1 MSNGLDLS
9 PILRHVSDVARVLE
23 RQIEG
28 VNQHV
33 GVLDNKVTGVAHEQ
47 RATKDRLNDLY
58 GEFEAFVAADL
69 KHKAF
74 QFAETKLISL
84 RQELEKQFG
93 HHDGVRRTAVGI
105 LQATDAGLVRQDTMH
120 AVTEQ
125 LMLATPRYWLAP
137 AIVALSAW
145 IKDDRGLAEKAMAE
159 AVRRDDGKTSLFF
172 ALVCR
177 RGRRAE
183 GATRWL
189 TRYFQIQNPIAM
201 DREVVVMLDGLA
213 NGVFGGGALVACSAV
228 IEQWLAELEAKAGF
242 AEEQRGRWAAK
253 LDVMTPAAR
262 ATDYPT
268 LRQYSPNASALM
280 TSLGAARRNQGVH
293 TFFADLFTG
302 ELILSPAIEAAV
314 DALLDS
320 LVTNF
325 DDEELPLQRTKR
337 QCELIVDEKG
347 DEAAAMRR
355 FQAEH
360 EAFEDQTNFAALLT
374 SSAMTPEALGATRA
388 TQRYAVSRSRSW
400 ILAAHQDLV
409 ARDRTALLREVTLS
423 VASWTGTSVDGS
435 NEPALVQN
443 VSGHFAARIETALA
457 PIQLT
462 ARPWIAL
469 VVGGL
474 MGAGLM
480 LQGGGA
486 ILVGLLIGGGVGA
499 FFYAKRQEV
508 ARLRAA
514 TQAALET
521 ERDHTMRILKAC
533 LAELADFRRE
543 VWTED
548 AKSEGVSA
556 LLDSL
561 SSPQF
566 TLQRPDQRVAV
577 A

>member
-1 MSNGLDLS
+1 MSNGIDLG
-9 PILRHVSDVARVLE
+9 PIVRHISEVGRVLGH
-23 RQIEG
+23 QIDVVNQNVGVIDGKVEG
-28 VNQHV
+28 VAQ
-33 GVLDNKVTGVAHEQ
+33 DQRVT
-47 RATKDRLNDLY
+47 KNRLNELY
-58 GEFEAFVAADL
+58 AEFEAFVAADL

-74 QFAETKLISL
+74 QYAETKLISL

-105 LQATDAGLVRQDTMH
+105 LQATDAGLVRQETMH

-145 IKDDRGLAEKAMAE
+145 IKDDRPLAEKAMAE
-159 AVRRDDGKTSLFF
+159 ALRREDGKTSLFF

-183 GATRWL
+183 AATRWL
-189 TRYFQIQNPIAM
+189 TRYFQIQNPTAM

-213 NGVFGGGALVACSAV
+213 NGVFGGGALVACSTV
-228 IEQWLAELEAKAGF
+228 IEQWLTELGAMAGF
-242 AEEQRGRWAAK
+242 ADQQRRRWAEK
-253 LDVMTPAAR
+253 LGVMARTPR
-262 ATDYPT
+262 ATEYPT
-268 LRQYSPNASALM
+268 LRQYSPSAPSLM
-280 TSLGAARRNQGVH
+280 ASLGAARRNQVVH
-293 TFFADLFTG
+293 AFFADLFTG
-302 ELILSPAIEAAV
+302 ELVLSPAIEAAV

-325 DDEELPLQRTKR
+325 DDEELPLQRAKR

-347 DEAAAMRR
+347 DEEAATRR

-360 EAFEDQTNFAALLT
+360 ETFEAQTSFAALLT
-374 SSAMTPEALGATRA
+374 SSAMTPETLGATRA
-388 TQRYAVSRSRSW
+388 TQRYAVSRSRQW
-400 ILAAHQDLV
+400 ILAAHHDLV
-409 ARDRTALLREVTLS
+409 ARDRAALLREISIT
-423 VASWTGTSVDGS
+423 VASWTGTSVDGA
-435 NEPALVQN
+435 NEAALVAEVQR
-443 VSGHFAARIETALA
+443 HFAARIEAALA

-462 ARPWIAL
+462 AGPWIAL

-474 MGAGLM
+474 FGGL
-480 LQGGGA
+480 LAFQGGVA
-486 ILVGLLIGGGVGA
+486 ILFGLLIGGGAAA
-499 FFYAKRQEV
+499 FFHWKRLEI
-508 ARLRAA
+508 ARVRAA

-521 ERDHTMRILKAC
+521 ERDQTIRILKAC
-533 LAELADFRRE
+533 LAELADYRRE

-548 AKSEGVSA
+548 AKSEQVST
-556 LLDSL
+556 LLVSL

-566 TLQRPDQRVAV
+566 MLQRPDQRVAV